1 MLRLQLRKINSCLG
15 IIPLVKLC
23 SFIGF
28 LILNVIKIVLG
39 FVIKLNFYYL
49 QSSPAK
55 RVAKFSKYGF
65 IQEVIPYL
73 LQLLSKS
80 NVEVTVEER
89 KQLSDMALHGLV
101 YQLKQDLEQS
111 HVADTLRWV
120 EIIL

>member
-1 MLRLQLRKINSCLG
+1 MINCFILCHEV
-15 IIPLVKLC
+15 LV
-23 SFIGF
+23 
-28 LILNVIKIVLG
+28 
-39 FVIKLNFYYL
+39 YYL

-55 RVAKFSKYGF
+55 RVAKFAKYGF

-101 YQLKQDLEQS
+101 YQLKQDLEQT
-111 HVADTLRWV
+111 HVADTLRCV
-120 EIIL
+120 CNCLAIN